1 MIRLII
7 RPSTTRCSGF
17 FYLQKSFEME
27 ESEYQK
33 ALRDFDKKIAFCLS
47 IHCERTAARWKRD
60 KEAFI
65 NEYKQSKTENR

>member
-1 MIRLII
+1 
-7 RPSTTRCSGF
+7 
-17 FYLQKSFEME
+17 ME